1 MMSQRVHDLADRL
14 RERFDA
20 RLADCRVAVGE
31 VTIEVAAGDLLDISR
46 ALRDEEPFRFEQL
59 VDLCGID
66 YLSWG
71 TDEWSRGE
79 LSESGYSRGVEG
91 AGTTGRLHFGDEA
104 QGGELDTPRF
114 AAVIHLLSYT
124 HNQRLRIRC
133 YAPDDDAPILPTLT
147 DIWPGSNWFE
157 REAFDLYGILFDG
170 HPDLRRILTD
180 YGFVGHPFRKDFPLV
195 GHVEMRYD
203 PEKARVVYQPV
214 TIKPRVLVPKVVRE
228 DNRYAGRE
236 TEEGENDA

>member
-1 MMSQRVHDLADRL
+1 MSQRVEQLAEQLKQHFGDT
-14 RERFDA
+14 
-20 RLADCRVAVGE
+20 LAGCRIALDE
-31 VTIEVAAGDLLDISR
+31 VTIEVAAGDLRDVAR
-46 ALRDEEPFRFEQL
+46 ALRDEPPFRFEQL
-59 VDLCGID
+59 IDLCGVD

-79 LSESGYSRGVEG
+79 LSDSGYSRGVEG

-104 QGGELDTPRF
+104 QQSERDTPRF
-114 AAVIHLLSYT
+114 AAVIHLLSYAN
-124 HNQRLRIRC
+124 NQRVRVRC

-147 DIWPGSNWFE
+147 DIWPGSDWFE

-203 PEKARVVYQPV
+203 PERARVIYQPV
-214 TIKPRVLVPKVVRE
+214 TIEPRVLVPKVVRE
-228 DNRYAGRE
+228 DNRYVRPTE
-236 TEEGENDA
+236 EEGESDA

>member
-1 MMSQRVHDLADRL
+1 MSQRVEQLAEQL
-14 RERFDA
+14 KQHFGGT
-20 RLADCRVAVGE
+20 LAGCRVALDE
-31 VTIEVAAGDLLDISR
+31 VTIEVAADRLRDVAR
-46 ALRDEEPFRFEQL
+46 VLRDEPAFRFEQL
-59 VDLCGID
+59 IDLCGVD

-79 LSESGYSRGVEG
+79 LSDSGYSRGVEG
-91 AGTTGRLHFGDEA
+91 AGSTGRLHFGDEA
-104 QGGELDTPRF
+104 QKSDRDTPRF
-114 AAVIHLLSYT
+114 AAVIHLLSYSN
-124 HNQRLRIRC
+124 NQRLRVRC

-147 DIWPGSNWFE
+147 DIWPGSDWFE

-203 PEKARVVYQPV
+203 PERARVIYQPV
-214 TIKPRVLVPKVVRE
+214 TIEPRVLVPKVVRE
-228 DNRYAGRE
+228 DNRYARPTE
-236 TEEGENDA
+236 EEGESDA

>member
-1 MMSQRVHDLADRL
+1 MSQRVDGLAEKLGEHFGNRL
-14 RERFDA
+14 S
-20 RLADCRVAVGE
+20 DCRVAVEE
-31 VTIEVAAGDLLDISR
+31 VTIEVPADNLVAVCR
-46 ALRDEEPFRFEQL
+46 ELRDEPPFRFEQL
-59 VDLCGID
+59 IDLCGID
-66 YLSWG
+66 WLSYG

-104 QGGELDTPRF
+104 QSHELSTPRY
-114 AAVIHLLSYT
+114 AAVIHLLSYSN
-124 HNQRLRIRC
+124 NQRVRVRC

-157 REAFDLYGILFDG
+157 REAFDLFGILFDG

-203 PEKARVVYQPV
+203 PEKARVIYQPV
-214 TIKPRVLVPKVVRE
+214 TIEARVLVPKVVRE
-228 DNRYAGRE
+228 DNRYVRPD
-236 TEEGENDA
+236 TEKGESDA